1 MLAGTNTLF
10 SSNAR
15 YRGLTGGDEN
25 VRSAAVYALTKWL
38 NCSPIYVVN
47 RDDAEVEQFID
58 AFKKSATEAF
68 NPELVHVKT
77 VEEAEKLA
85 APGSFLLLRY
95 SPLPTISD

>member
-1 MLAGTNTLF
+1 M
-10 SSNAR
+10 
-15 YRGLTGGDEN
+15 
-25 VRSAAVYALTKWL
+25 YALTKWL

-58 AFKKSATEAF
+58 AFKQSATEAF

-85 APGSFLLLRY
+85 APGSFLLLLRTPFP
-95 SPLPTISD
+95 PLGGLERRGLFW